1 VNLFRD
7 NQSNFEPEGKGVI
20 TKLESTL
27 IGWVYQTL
35 ITSALLLCLFSTNET
50 YAQSIDRDN
59 PTPLTT
65 NEVRG
70 LGIGKDVQ
78 YYYTFLAG
86 PGEVVLTTDA
96 AAKSGST
103 FFEVEVFNM
112 DAEQLE
118 VIRYGPTRTPERK
131 VKRFQ
136 IAQQQPVLLRI
147 NLDTSAGTYMVRV
160 GGAVQLD
167 SAATLSATPV
177 ATDAAASSST
187 IPVVDASANVTIPSS
202 SDGTAPVTTGETPV
216 TTNPTTDVTAT
227 GGKVSK
233 LQKFWMRMGAASE
246 LLGLSKIGKLKI
258 DLKDGTS
265 QEFGLMKVKK
275 IFAPKSAD
283 PSGAEPGNESWQRL
297 WMKLGNSGELMN
309 LASTGAMR
317 LELQDGTTQQFDLAK
332 IKKVAL
338 KK

>member
-1 VNLFRD
+1 MI
-7 NQSNFEPEGKGVI
+7 NQPNFESEGTGM
-20 TKLESTL
+20 KLLFEPTINKQLFLTL
-27 IGWVYQTL
+27 L
-35 ITSALLLCLFSTNET
+35 TSALLLILLPAVEA
-50 YAQSIDRDN
+50 YAQSVDRDN
-59 PTPLTT
+59 PTSLTT

-70 LGIGKDVQ
+70 LGTGKEVQ

-86 PGEVVLTTDA
+86 PGEVILTTDA

-112 DAEQLE
+112 DAEQLD

-167 SAATLSATPV
+167 SAATLSPTPV
-177 ATDAAASSST
+177 AVDAAVASTT
-187 IPVVDASANVTIPSS
+187 IPVVDPAANGSATTSE
-202 SDGTAPVTTGETPV
+202 GTPPVTTD
-216 TTNPTTDVTAT
+216 PTTSQPPASTDSTAAT
-227 GGKVSK
+227 SNGKISK
-233 LQKFWMRMGAASE
+233 FQKLWMRMGAASE
-246 LLGLSKIGKLKI
+246 LLGLSKIGKIKI
-258 DLKDGTS
+258 DMKDGTS
-265 QEFGLMKVKK
+265 QEVGLMKVKK
-275 IFAPKSAD
+275 IYAPKGVD

-297 WMKLGNSGELMN
+297 WMKLGNTGELMN

-317 LELQDGTTQQFDLAK
+317 LELQDGTSQQFDLAK
-332 IKKVAL
+332 IKKVSL

>member
-1 VNLFRD
+1 MKLF
-7 NQSNFEPEGKGVI
+7 FEPTIK
-20 TKLESTL
+20 KQLFLSL
-27 IGWVYQTL
+27 F
-35 ITSALLLCLFSTNET
+35 TSALLLLSLPTT
-50 YAQSIDRDN
+50 QAYAQSVDRDN
-59 PTPLTT
+59 PTSLTT

-70 LGIGKDVQ
+70 LGTGKEVQ

-86 PGEVVLTTDA
+86 PGEVILTTDA

-112 DAEQLE
+112 DAEQLD

-147 NLDTSAGTYMVRV
+147 NLDTNAGAYMVRV

-167 SAATLSATPV
+167 SAATLSPTPV
-177 ATDAAASSST
+177 AVDAAVASST
-187 IPVVDASANVTIPSS
+187 IPVVDPSAIVASTESTPPATETTPPTTAETSVT
-202 SDGTAPVTTGETPV
+202 G
-216 TTNPTTDVTAT
+216 NPTSSPSA
-227 GGKVSK
+227 GKISK
-233 LQKFWMRMGAASE
+233 FQKIWMRLGAANE

-258 DLKDGTS
+258 DMKDGSS

-275 IFAPKSAD
+275 IYAPKGAD
-283 PSGAEPGNESWQRL
+283 ASGAEPMNEGWQRL
-297 WMKLGNSGELMN
+297 WMKLGSAGELSN
-309 LASTGAMR
+309 LASTGSMR
-317 LELQDGTTQQFDLAK
+317 LDLQDGTTQQFDLAK
-332 IKKVAL
+332 VKKVSL

>member
-1 VNLFRD
+1 MR
-7 NQSNFEPEGKGVI
+7 SPK
-20 TKLESTL
+20 KST
-27 IGWVYQTL
+27 IKRWVYHTF
-35 ITSALLLCLFSTNET
+35 IIAALWVMAIHSHEAN
-50 YAQSIDRDN
+50 AQSIDRDN
-59 PTPLTT
+59 PTPLTA

-70 LGIGKDVQ
+70 NGTGKDVQ

-86 PGEVVLTTDA
+86 PGEVILTTDA

-112 DAEQLE
+112 DAEQID

-147 NLDTSAGTYMVRV
+147 NLDTSAGQFMVRV

-167 SAATLSATPV
+167 SPATLSATPV
-177 ATDAAASSST
+177 ATDTAVSSST
-187 IPVVDASANVTIPSS
+187 VPLVDASATVSAPS
-202 SDGTAPVTTGETPV
+202 TTEITTPVTSGETPI
-216 TTNPTTDVTAT
+216 TTNPTTAAAIPSTSGT
-227 GGKVSK
+227 SSK

-258 DLKDGTS
+258 DMKDGTS
-265 QEFGLMKVKK
+265 QEIGLMKVKK
-275 IFAPKSAD
+275 IFAPKGAD
-283 PSGAEPGNESWQRL
+283 PNGAEPANESWQRL
-297 WMKLGNSGELMN
+297 WMKLGNTGELMN
-309 LASTGAMR
+309 LASNGALR
-317 LELQDGTTQQFDLAK
+317 LELQDGTQQQFDLAK
-332 IKKVAL
+332 IKKVSL